1 MRLGQGRGR
10 ASRDELINSEQCR
23 SRINRIC
30 LLLEILEGGV
40 KSRKLK
46 MQTWP
51 PTIGMSSCA
60 LTSTHKPTQE
70 MLRAQITHNLEPALR
85 MWVQR
90 EKPAET
96 KKISDEGHPGGTNR
110 GKCGHRMGYDF
121 FKYRTFGSASQ
132 KKWNPVTFLLHPLQ
146 HTQKRW
152 WGHKNYT

>member
-1 MRLGQGRGR
+1 M
-10 ASRDELINSEQCR
+10 
-23 SRINRIC
+23 
-30 LLLEILEGGV
+30 LEILEGGV

-51 PTIGMSSCA
+51 HTIGMSSCA
-60 LTSTHKPTQE
+60 LE
-70 MLRAQITHNLEPALR
+70 MLRAQITHNLEPASR

-121 FKYRTFGSASQ
+121 FKYRRFGSASQ
-132 KKWNPVTFLLHPLQ
+132 KK
-146 HTQKRW
+146 
-152 WGHKNYT
+152 